1 MCHRHTPSKRHLSS
15 KIPPINYLRNNHPG
29 IFRCRSI
36 MKANNLSDN
45 QKVIKTALGETE
57 SATFPKKGKNTI
69 VTWEETKL
77 HSFLK
82 TR

>member
-1 MCHRHTPSKRHLSS
+1 
-15 KIPPINYLRNNHPG
+15 
-29 IFRCRSI
+29 

-69 VTWEETKL
+69 VTWEDTKL